1 MRDSTIIRSMQFES
15 SINSLSKSCSQIEGV
30 DLGQKPPGA
39 SISNQNFITDV
50 VHQIDKEHS
59 VPIKD
64 SKFLQ
69 DGKNVKFING
79 EC

>member
-1 MRDSTIIRSMQFES
+1 MRDSTIIRSTQFES
-15 SINSLSKSCSQIEGV
+15 SINCLSKSCSQVEG
-30 DLGQKPPGA
+30 GQKPPGA
-39 SISNQNFITDV
+39 SISNQNFITDI

-69 DGKNVKFING
+69 DGIYVKFINDK
-79 EC
+79 C